1 MKEDHIFY
9 LPKENNWWGPAGI
22 TGPCGPD
29 TEMFIITDKEPCGPD
44 CSPACACG
52 RYLEIW
58 NDVFMQYNKQA
69 DGSFVPL
76 RPRRMSTRAWAWSA
90 PSACSTGKKTVYETD
105 AFADILAKIGEL

>member
-1 MKEDHIFY
+1 MFAGRRGLPRATRRPRNLWRELGVKDDHIFY
-9 LPKENNWWGPAGI
+9 LPKENNWWGPAGL

-58 NDVFMQYNKQA
+58 NDVFMQYDKQA
-69 DGSFVPL
+69 DGYLQAPEAEE
-76 RPRRMSTRAWAWSA
+76 RRYRHGPGAHL
-90 PSACSTGKKTVYETD
+90 SAC
-105 AFADILAKIGEL
+105 